1 MLEIII
7 LFVLT
12 GLAFLFMLYALFMLV
27 IKKKKNFKY
36 PIIISLIAFI
46 SLGCFTLYQTATKT
60 YNKIDDLLV
69 KGASKTGEITGKTV
83 TAFGKSAYDGAGTV
97 LKNKTVTQPSLKEK
111 GIEIGKIEQDEN
123 NILQVYIIFNKDFKG
138 NVMVKIK
145 DINNEEIGRSTHY
158 IEGKSGQATYESFIF
173 EQPTDIQGQSTIF
186 LE

>member
-7 LFVLT
+7 LFILT

-36 PIIISLIAFI
+36 PILISLIVFI
-46 SLGCFTLYQTATKT
+46 VLGCFTVYLTATKT

-97 LKNKTVTQPSLKEK
+97 LKNKTVIQPSIKDK
-111 GIEIGKIEQDEN
+111 GIEIGKIEQDDN
-123 NILQVYIIFNKDFKG
+123 NILQIYIIFNKDFKG
-138 NVMVKIK
+138 NIMVKVK
-145 DINNEEIGRSTHY
+145 DINNEEIGRSTNY
-158 IEGKSGQATYESFIF
+158 IEGKAGQATYESFMF

-186 LE
+186 IE